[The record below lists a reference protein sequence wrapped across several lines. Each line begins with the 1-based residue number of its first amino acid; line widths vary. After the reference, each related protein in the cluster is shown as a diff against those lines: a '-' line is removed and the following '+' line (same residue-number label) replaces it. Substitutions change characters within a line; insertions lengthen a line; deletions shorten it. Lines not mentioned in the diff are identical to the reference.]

1 MLNSDAIASVSML
14 PGSYPQQFGRH
25 IGAELAIET
34 RDGDRSR
41 YHARVGLSGT
51 SATILAEGPLGT
63 SRGSWLVSARRSYL
77 DLLLNRIDDENSL
90 AFAFS
95 DVIGKLTIDTGAKN
109 QVEVLAVTGRS
120 RFDEKA
126 DDLGLNDEARVSGY
140 TWLGA
145 VSWRYTPSASWTITN
160 RVYTAGLSFLNT
172 NPVGEVLDESRN
184 HDAGWRGSMT
194 FAPAKSWVV
203 DVGGDAGHLATR
215 HSVHRSLNDA
225 PSLSSLGGYRQS
237 SAAASAYARVS
248 FSGIPRVTVSPGL
261 RINRWTAT
269 RTSSASPWAT
279 AEVTLTSAT
288 TLRAGAGT
296 YRQFA
301 DLEQIYG
308 VRGGGTSL
316 SPERARHV
324 DVSVIRTLPL
334 RTNLQLSWFAR
345 DERDVLWPR
354 GAEPRRDSDG
364 GIVPGRGDARWT
376 NALSGRARGVEILLR
391 REAPDG
397 LSGWIGY
404 AFTRHRYTDV
414 VTMEEFASD
423 FEQRHTLVLFGRYA
437 LSNRTT
443 VGAKF
448 RYGSNYP
455 ITGYVREQPAEAG
468 APPLFGGGVPLF
480 FHLSDARNTLRLP
493 AYARLDLRAD
503 RTFMWSR
510 RRVTVF
516 AELANALNHEN
527 LRNVPY
533 GVDTRGRVLGGTGTL
548 MPILPNAGL
557 VIEF

>member
-1 MLNSDAIASVSML
+1 MSTTLFVIFALIGSFAAPAFAQANRVSGIVVDQRTGAPLAGVIVRVGPPPVLVESDADGHFALDLPPGSYELTFSIIGYALVRQPITLLPGGAAESLRVELAEGAGPLEEHVDVVGAAPRDGDAAPAGATIHGRDLEALRGVTLDDPIRAMHALPAATVTDDFHSEFAVRGLGFDHTSLVVDGVPTRYLMHSVHGVSDGGSIAMLNSDAIASVSML

-203 DVGGDAGHLATR
+203 DVASNPPKQGR
-215 HSVHRSLNDA
+215 R
-225 PSLSSLGGYRQS
+225 LSSAVVCRCS
-237 SAAASAYARVS
+237 SISLTRAIRCGCRRMRGWISARIARS
-248 FSGIPRVTVSPGL
+248 CG
-261 RINRWTAT
+261 
-269 RTSSASPWAT
+269 
-279 AEVTLTSAT
+279 
-288 TLRAGAGT
+288 RAGGS
-296 YRQFA
+296 RCS
-301 DLEQIYG
+301 
-308 VRGGGTSL
+308 RSW
-316 SPERARHV
+316 
-324 DVSVIRTLPL
+324 RT
-334 RTNLQLSWFAR
+334 R
-345 DERDVLWPR
+345 
-354 GAEPRRDSDG
+354 
-364 GIVPGRGDARWT
+364 
-376 NALSGRARGVEILLR
+376 
-391 REAPDG
+391 
-397 LSGWIGY
+397 
-404 AFTRHRYTDV
+404 
-414 VTMEEFASD
+414 
-423 FEQRHTLVLFGRYA
+423 
-437 LSNRTT
+437 
-443 VGAKF
+443 
-448 RYGSNYP
+448 
-455 ITGYVREQPAEAG
+455 
-468 APPLFGGGVPLF
+468 
-480 FHLSDARNTLRLP
+480 
-493 AYARLDLRAD
+493 
-503 RTFMWSR
+503 
-510 RRVTVF
+510 
-516 AELANALNHEN
+516 
-527 LRNVPY
+527 
-533 GVDTRGRVLGGTGTL
+533 
-548 MPILPNAGL
+548 
-557 VIEF
+557 